1 MIFKAQK
8 IDFWIDKK
16 KILNNISINIESGS
30 FTALLGPNGA
40 GKSTL
45 LKIFSRVLEPS
56 QGELFFENK
65 EIGSVSLKEFSK
77 KVSYLPQSFH
87 FPFAIQ
93 VLDLVLLGRT
103 PHQNFLTFNNQKDLD
118 VCISALKKTGVEH
131 LQDRYF
137 QTLSGGEKQKV
148 LLAKCLAQETKVLCL
163 DEPTTFLDL
172 KHQVEFSDLLKKLK
186 NENNFTVILATH
198 DLSFL
203 KNCCDRTIFLK
214 QGEVVQSGT
223 TKELL
228 TTSKIA
234 ELFDLPK
241 TSLQGFPLEE
251 YPH

>member
-1 MIFKAQK
+1 MIFKAQE
-8 IDFWIDKK
+8 IDFWIEEK
-16 KILNNISINIESGS
+16 KILSNISLNIGSGS

-56 QGELFFENK
+56 QGKLFFEDK
-65 EIGSVSLKEFSK
+65 EINSVSLRDFSK
-77 KVSYLPQSFH
+77 NVSYLPQNFH

-103 PHQNFLTFNNQKDLD
+103 PHQNFLTFNNQKDLYIS
-118 VCISALKKTGVEH
+118 ISALKKTGVEH

-172 KHQVEFSDLLKKLK
+172 KHQIEFSDLLKKLK
-186 NENNFTVILATH
+186 SENNFTVILATH

-203 KNCCDRTIFLK
+203 KNCCDHTVFLK
-214 QGEVVQSGT
+214 QGEVVQYGN

-228 TTSKIA
+228 TTSNIA
-234 ELFDLPK
+234 KLFDLPK
-241 TSLQGFPLEE
+241 ASLKGFPLEE